1 MTLPKF
7 EWIEEYLG
15 SSAEYQKRVT
25 EVAHE
30 RDSAL
35 EKVQALK
42 ADYAQELRRG
52 VMERVDVS
60 GRLAELDAKIEEAE
74 RMFKYKDE
82 ALRVAQSGTVY
93 NPVINKGGLTPAW
106 LAYKAKYIEE
116 VVNPRKQA
124 MLDAKLAYIDA
135 VQAHR
140 AAVRHYEAEKSYA
153 LNTVYP
159 NTWPAPGQYSLGVV
173 DFELQAERDKYQI
186 SREDIYLLT
195 EGRPVQSIQHVK
207 RGTANE

>member
-7 EWIEEYLG
+7 EWIEQFLG
-15 SSAEYQKRVT
+15 SVAEYQKRMT
-25 EVAHE
+25 EVSHE

-35 EKVQALK
+35 ETVQALK
-42 ADYAQELRRG
+42 AEYTQELRKG

-60 GRLAELDAKIEEAE
+60 AKLKELDDRIEEAE
-74 RMFKYKDE
+74 RMFKYKE
-82 ALRVAQSGTVY
+82 QALRVAQSGAVY
-93 NPVINKGGLTPAW
+93 EPAVNKSGLTPAW

-135 VQAHR
+135 VQAHK
-140 AAVRHYEAEKSYA
+140 AAVRHYEAEKAYA

-159 NTWPAPGQYSLGVV
+159 NTWPAPGQYALGVV
-173 DFELQAERDKYQI
+173 DFERREEREVYQI
-186 SREDIYLLT
+186 SREDLYFLAD
-195 EGRPVQSIQHVK
+195 GRPVQSIQHVK
-207 RGTANE
+207 RGKPNE

>member
-7 EWIEEYLG
+7 EWINEFLG
-15 SSAEYQKRVT
+15 SVAEYQKRMT
-25 EVAHE
+25 EVVHE
-30 RDSAL
+30 RESAL
-35 EKVQALK
+35 ETIQALK
-42 ADYAQELRRG
+42 AEYTQELRRG
-52 VMERVDVS
+52 VMDRVDVS
-60 GRLAELDAKIEEAE
+60 AKLKELDAKIEEAE

-82 ALRVAQSGTVY
+82 ALRVAQSSAVYEPTV
-93 NPVINKGGLTPAW
+93 NKSGLTPAW

-135 VQAHR
+135 VQTYR
-140 AAVRHYEAEKSYA
+140 AAITHYEAEKAYA

-159 NTWPAPGQYSLGVV
+159 NTWPAPGQYALGVV

-186 SREDIYLLT
+186 SRDDLYFLA

-207 RGTANE
+207 RGKTNE